1 MFFDFEAQAERKTRT
16 SKKTNVFLQ
25 QVKKVDIGYLPLRVK
40 NKKTL
45 AGIMPATEFYLS
57 SCISVDHFHS
67 LWNTNNSMPTGYP
80 LVVNIKDNLYLFI
93 LLH

>member
-16 SKKTNVFLQ
+16 SKKTNIFLQ

-45 AGIMPATEFYLS
+45 AGIMPATAVYLL
-57 SCISVDHFHS
+57 SCNSVDHFHPP
-67 LWNTNNSMPTGYP
+67 WNT
-80 LVVNIKDNLYLFI
+80 
-93 LLH
+93 